1 MQLEVKHIDN
11 TLALL
16 SSLGQ
21 HVKNF
26 SGSLAYL
33 EHKDIGVSNFL
44 NKTKKLV
51 TQEFDLHSM
60 IEHQLLLLKNEVN
73 SFNIREKYKLEREER
88 MKKLE
93 EGKTKRRMI

>member
-16 SSLGQ
+16 GSLGQ
-21 HVKNF
+21 HVKSF

-33 EHKDIGVSNFL
+33 EHKDIGVNNFL

-93 EGKTKRRMI
+93 DGKIKRRMV